1 MYLINKM
8 GYTCRKFYLTRI
20 QLVGIHKYLEIFVV
34 CTCFILFMSKIQI
47 ASKQAD
53 KRNLGT
59 KYPVS
64 CIYCIFTKQFK
75 FIFIFVAM
83 ELTFAQL
90 LSLQ

>member
-1 MYLINKM
+1 MSKPLIHVSDKT

-20 QLVGIHKYLEIFVV
+20 QLIGIHKCLEISIV
-34 CTCFILFMSKIQI
+34 CTCFVLFMSKIQM

-59 KYPVS
+59 KYPGS
-64 CIYCIFTKQFK
+64 CIYGIFTKQFK

-83 ELTFAQL
+83 GLTFA
-90 LSLQ
+90 